1 MSLCVLCNR
10 TFGTEKA
17 LKQHEENS
25 PKHAETFGCK
35 PCNRSFCSLDALGQ
49 HQDGSPAHRKPRKD
63 SVESSVTPVSF
74 TPYVPLLFSTS
85 SNVHSTIRNRRRS
98 GYAQTKNTSHT
109 NSTFDLPFS
118 VLESQMQALTIPDSQ
133 TSIVAPKI
141 DRAHINTPQEETR
154 TFFTF
159 PELHQKIAEA
169 VVPTIAPPWF
179 NPDTEAHFG
188 TEHETNV
195 MGKFSC
201 ENKRCRKSQWSS
213 QVVAVWIKGYPHNGY
228 NAIVYNQ
235 RCKSCDRL
243 GSFKLDEQSYV
254 ERIAYRLKRWAG
266 VRVELPPF
274 SGQSR
279 GPHESKHCEG
289 CKAGH
294 CSRADDSW

>member
-10 TFGTEKA
+10 TFGGEKA

-25 PKHAETFGCK
+25 PKHAETLGCK
-35 PCNRSFCSLDALGQ
+35 PCNRSFGSLDALGQ
-49 HQDGSPAHRKPRKD
+49 HQHNSPAHRKPRKD
-63 SVESSVTPVSF
+63 SVASSF
-74 TPYVPLLFSTS
+74 TPVPPVNHAASPLPTTS
-85 SNVHSTIRNRRRS
+85 HVRHLVRNSERNRH
-98 GYAQTKNTSHT
+98 ATTKNTSQT
-109 NSTFDLPFS
+109 DSTFDLPFE
-118 VLESQMQALTIPDSQ
+118 VLENRLRALAIPDLD
-133 TSIVAPKI
+133 TIVAPPTI
-141 DRAHINTPQEETR
+141 DRAHIPTRQEETR

-159 PELHQKIAEA
+159 PELHQRIAEA
-169 VVPTIAPPWF
+169 VAPTITSTWF
-179 NPDTEAHFG
+179 NPDIEAHFD

-195 MGKFSC
+195 MGKFTC

-213 QVVAVWIKGYPHNGY
+213 KVVAVWIKGYPRNGY

-243 GSFKLDEQSYV
+243 GSFKLDAESYV

-266 VRVELPPF
+266 VRVEQPPF

-279 GPHESKHCEG
+279 GPHESEHCEG

-294 CSRADDSW
+294 CSRADDS